1 MSKKIENHFELKDV
15 CRSAGLWYVGSFLL
29 EFLKRKAEWQDADRK
44 QEFIKSLYLE
54 YPGID
59 DDISGT
65 TTRANAMIR
74 IIESDKVKD
83 AMQLVLEANEKKLG
97 CMESKTNVFFASA
110 FWQKLQNIFGECC
123 ISKLEKVAKPGRQL
137 PCQPHGH
144 CRQYLIVTA

>member
-1 MSKKIENHFELKDV
+1 MSKKIENHFELKNV
-15 CRSAGLWYVGSFLL
+15 CRSAGLWYAGSFML

-97 CMESKTNVFFASA
+97 CMESKTNA
-110 FWQKLQNIFGECC
+110 
-123 ISKLEKVAKPGRQL
+123 KVVLDMLDNGTL
-137 PCQPHGH
+137 
-144 CRQYLIVTA
+144 

>member
-1 MSKKIENHFELKDV
+1 MSLVKPGCIFYVNIDTNTGYGGRTMSKKIENHFELKDV
-15 CRSAGLWYVGSFLL
+15 CQNAGLWYVGSFML

-83 AMQLVLEANEKKLG
+83 AMQLVLDANEKKLG
-97 CMESKTNVFFASA
+97 CMESKTNAKAV
-110 FWQKLQNIFGECC
+110 LDM
-123 ISKLEKVAKPGRQL
+123 LENGTL
-137 PCQPHGH
+137 
-144 CRQYLIVTA
+144 

>member
-15 CRSAGLWYVGSFLL
+15 CRSAGLWYVGSFML

-83 AMQLVLEANEKKLG
+83 AMQLVLDANEKKLG
-97 CMESKTNVFFASA
+97 CMETKTN
-110 FWQKLQNIFGECC
+110 
-123 ISKLEKVAKPGRQL
+123 AKAVLDMIENGTL
-137 PCQPHGH
+137 
-144 CRQYLIVTA
+144 